1 MTEFL
6 VFLPSGIAIGS
17 VYALVALG
25 LVLTYK
31 TSGIFNFA
39 HGGVAAVAAYL
50 FYELS
55 IRQGW
60 HWAPAFLVS
69 LLASA
74 PTVMVVVAT
83 VGLLVLLQS
92 LMTAIYGPA
101 NIFMKSYLPTN
112 TLFTLGRF
120 GVTVEDLAV
129 TGFSLGA
136 GVGLYVLF
144 ERT

>member
-31 TSGIFNFA
+31 TSGIFNSPT
-39 HGGVAAVAAYL
+39 AASPPWRPTCSTSCRSARAGTGPSPSWLPARRRRSRGLIMERLAAL
-50 FYELS
+50 LS
-55 IRQGW
+55 
-60 HWAPAFLVS
+60 
-69 LLASA
+69 SA

-101 NIFMKSYLPTN
+101 NIL
-112 TLFTLGRF
+112 
-120 GVTVEDLAV
+120 
-129 TGFSLGA
+129 
-136 GVGLYVLF
+136 
-144 ERT
+144 

>member
-39 HGGVAAVAAYL
+39 HGGIAAVSAYL

-55 IRQGW
+55 IKQGW
-60 HWAPAFLVS
+60 HWSIAFGAS
-69 LLASA
+69 LLIVGVFGGLIMERLAALLAPA
-74 PTVMVVVAT
+74 PTVNS
-83 VGLLVLLQS
+83 QS
-92 LMTAIYGPA
+92 L
-101 NIFMKSYLPTN
+101 
-112 TLFTLGRF
+112 
-120 GVTVEDLAV
+120 
-129 TGFSLGA
+129 
-136 GVGLYVLF
+136 
-144 ERT
+144 